1 MGCDGGSIPKR
12 GELVKVKQAKERAD
26 PRVQLVIAW
35 FFCQLS
41 KQPLV
46 QPVVADMLGRLYNKD
61 AVLEYLLR
69 KSGYGDGD
77 LICKHITSFKDVT
90 TLKLA
95 PNPLFTEKDSDLP
108 SATVLGNIDERPLV
122 SRFVCPVT
130 GREMNGKSRFA
141 YLLTCGCVFSG
152 EALRNVPTSTCL
164 SCNKPY
170 TSDDVVPIN
179 PTQPE
184 EIQALTDLMTFAK
197 ERRLQEAEQKKAAKK
212 AAKKGS
218 KSAAAEKNNVST
230 VTDSEV
236 PALRA
241 SSSDEE
247 KPAASATT
255 KKRKKSKKRAHEGS
269 DDDDVADM
277 EHAAKRKSAT
287 ASNINM
293 ALPDLSDRSLLPLSM
308 RAHSDAIKSLYKKS
322 DPSEKEPNFLV
333 RGTFNRFAAGF

>member
-26 PRVQLVIAW
+26 PRVQLVVAW

-90 TLKLA
+90 TLNLA
-95 PNPLFTEKDSDLP
+95 PNPLFTEKDSEIP

-170 TSDDVVPIN
+170 TSDDVIPIN

-184 EIQALTDLMTFAK
+184 EIQALTDLMNFAK
-197 ERRLQEAEQKKAAKK
+197 ERRAEEAERKKAAKK
-212 AAKKGS
+212 AAKKSSKNAVAGTDNGS
-218 KSAAAEKNNVST
+218 APADN
-230 VTDSEV
+230 DV
-236 PALRA
+236 PGFRA

-247 KPAASATT
+247 KAAATAIG
-255 KKRKKSKKRAHEGS
+255 KKRKKSKKQKDADS
-269 DDDDVADM
+269 DDDDNEVP
-277 EHAAKRKSAT
+277 AKRKSAV
-287 ASNINM
+287 ANNINM
-293 ALPDLSDRSLLPLSM
+293 ALPDLNDRSQLPLGM
-308 RAHSDAIKSLYKKS
+308 REHSDAIKSLYKKS

>member
-26 PRVQLVIAW
+26 PRVQLVVAW

-46 QPVVADMLGRLYNKD
+46 QPVVADMLGKLYNKD

-90 TLKLA
+90 TLNLA
-95 PNPLFTEKDSDLP
+95 PNPLFTEKDSEIP
-108 SATVLGNIDERPLV
+108 SVTVLGNIDERPLV

-170 TSDDVVPIN
+170 TSDDVIPIN

-184 EIQALTDLMTFAK
+184 EIQALTDLMNFAK
-197 ERRLQEAEQKKAAKK
+197 ERRAEEAERKKAAKK
-212 AAKKGS
+212 AAKKGT
-218 KSAAAEKNNVST
+218 KSAVAGANSGST
-230 VTDSEV
+230 ATDNEV
-236 PALRA
+236 PGLRA

-247 KPAASATT
+247 KAAATVIS
-255 KKRKKSKKRAHEGS
+255 KKRKKSKKQKDAES
-269 DDDDVADM
+269 DDDDNDVP
-277 EHAAKRKSAT
+277 AKRKSAV

-293 ALPDLSDRSLLPLSM
+293 ALPDLNDRSQLPLGM
-308 RAHSDAIKSLYKKS
+308 RTHSDAIKSLYKKS